1 MKSMIVLFLC
11 IVITSISCI
20 SHAEKKGK
28 SEVPDHWESLTDL
41 EGKWIE
47 IERDSIGY
55 FLYQPCDGQTPNII
69 VSNDFITLNHQIEE
83 PTLLPIDKISITKD
97 SITINTNSE
106 ILTAE
111 FIFKIV
117 DPNADHILFKWN
129 YPKYQ
134 NKGKQVIAKASAVK
148 KLRNI
153 KNPCDTEKVPDHQ
166 FLPIE
171 YN

>member
-1 MKSMIVLFLC
+1 MKSMIVLFL
-11 IVITSISCI
+11 VITSTSCI
-20 SHAEKKGK
+20 SQAEKKEN

-47 IERDSIGY
+47 VERDSIGY

-69 VSNDFITLNHQIEE
+69 VSNDSITLNHQIEE
-83 PTLLPIDKISITKD
+83 PTILPIDKISITKD
-97 SITINTNSE
+97 SITIYTNTE

-129 YPKYQ
+129 YPKYE
-134 NKGKQVIAKASAVK
+134 NKGKQVIAKAASVK
-148 KLRNI
+148 KMRNI
-153 KNPCDTEKVPDHQ
+153 ENPCDTGKVPDHQ
-166 FLPIE
+166 FLPVE